1 MINIGTVTEVT
12 SPNQLPTLAVESIV
26 SGLLV
31 KTVRY
36 YNHMGLLK
44 IAWKSVGY
52 QTYDDASIRKFVF
65 ILMSCEF
72 DFTMKNLVNYLIF
85 PKSWTQ

>member
-44 IAWKSVGY
+44 IA
-52 QTYDDASIRKFVF
+52 
-65 ILMSCEF
+65 
-72 DFTMKNLVNYLIF
+72 
-85 PKSWTQ
+85 

>member
-1 MINIGTVTEVT
+1 MINIGTVTEAT
-12 SPNQLPTLAVESIV
+12 SPNRLPTLAVESIV

-44 IAWKSVGY
+44 IA
-52 QTYDDASIRKFVF
+52 
-65 ILMSCEF
+65 
-72 DFTMKNLVNYLIF
+72 
-85 PKSWTQ
+85 